1 MEKEKKDKETK
12 EKTEKKNKETNEKF
26 EKRRK
31 GVAFLLKINIAIV
44 IVDLL
49 ITIIAP
55 ANFIMFDQSTYIIKD
70 IVSLV
75 LAFLAIKSAEE
86 AKISAGIIG
95 ILFAIIDLTGGFI
108 IFAIGLLLLIDSI
121 LYIKDYPKK

>member
-1 MEKEKKDKETK
+1 MEKEKK
-12 EKTEKKNKETNEKF
+12 NKEPNEKF

-31 GVAFLLKINIAIV
+31 GVAFLLKINIAFV
-44 IVDLL
+44 IIDLL
-49 ITIIAP
+49 IAIIAP
-55 ANFIMFDQSTYIIKD
+55 AKFIMFDQSTYIIKD

-86 AKISAGIIG
+86 AKTSAGIIG

-121 LYIKDYPKK
+121 LYIKDYPKKYYNA